1 LIVDDD
7 PFVRE
12 GLRELL
18 AEQPQLEVLG
28 SAVDGA
34 EGVRLVSRLRPDVVL
49 MDIRMPRMDG
59 IEAAR
64 RLLEARPQTRVVFF
78 SAYGERDR
86 VRNAIAAG
94 GRGYILK
101 GAGVADL
108 VEAIQCVH
116 MGGTYF
122 SPELMPLLGS
132 AQPNNA
138 DAAAPT
144 APHLSHQEREVI
156 RLVGEG
162 LSTKAIADRLGRSVR
177 TVESHRYRVM
187 RRLGLHN
194 AAQLAGLAVELG
206 LEEGN
211 RP

>member
-1 LIVDDD
+1 VDDD
-7 PFVRE
+7 PFARE

-18 AEQPQLEVLG
+18 AEQPHLEVVG
-28 SAVDGA
+28 SAIDGA
-34 EGVRLVSRLRPDVVL
+34 QGVRLVSRSRPDVVV
-49 MDIRMPRMDG
+49 MDVRMPRMDG
-59 IEAAR
+59 LEAAR

-86 VRNAIAAG
+86 VRNAIASG
-94 GRGYILK
+94 GRGYVLK

-116 MGGTYF
+116 TGGTYF
-122 SPELMPLLGS
+122 SLELMPLLCEV
-132 AQPNNA
+132 QPT
-138 DAAAPT
+138 APDP
-144 APHLSHQEREVI
+144 APHLSRQEREVI

-187 RRLGLHN
+187 RRLGLHSV
-194 AAQLAGLAVELG
+194 AQLAGLALTLG